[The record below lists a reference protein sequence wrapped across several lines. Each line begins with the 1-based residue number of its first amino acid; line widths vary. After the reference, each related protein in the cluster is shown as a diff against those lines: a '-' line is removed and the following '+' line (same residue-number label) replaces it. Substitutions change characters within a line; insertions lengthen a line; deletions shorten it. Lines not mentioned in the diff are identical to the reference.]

1 MAALV
6 FLPKERDWKPMS
18 YYVRSGGGWV
28 LGFGD
33 LGFADL
39 MRVLGFGGLGFA
51 DLVRVLVIFGFWV
64 LTIWVLQI

>member
-1 MAALV
+1 MPAKNFAG
-6 FLPKERDWKPMS
+6 FGDF
-18 YYVRSGGGWV
+18 WV

-51 DLVRVLVIFGFWV
+51 DLVRVLAIFGFWV